1 MSEESLRLDA
11 IILAGATVG
20 EDDPLLQGTG
30 VARKALLPI
39 LGKPMVVYVEEAL
52 RASGC
57 VDRIVCVGL
66 GPEDEVSF
74 SGAVVRLA
82 AQGDIVANTL
92 AGLDWLRA
100 TGSISPYV
108 LIASS
113 DIPLLTGPV
122 VARFADTCVK
132 RGGDL
137 FYSVVEKS
145 ILEAAFPGSGRSY
158 AHLRDGYWDGGD
170 LFMVRSDLSMQKVQM
185 MRDLIAQ
192 RKDALKMARV
202 LGPRFLLAIV
212 LRRLTLADAER
223 RVSQILGIEGRV
235 VASPDWELAMDVDKP
250 HQLEMVIRYMETHRA

>member
-1 MSEESLRLDA
+1 MSEGNTRLDA
-11 IILAGATVG
+11 IILAGATAG
-20 EDDPLLQGTG
+20 EADPLMQGTA

-39 LGKPMVVYVEEAL
+39 VGKPMVVYVEEAL
-52 RASGC
+52 RASDR
-57 VDRIVCVGL
+57 VDRIVSVGL
-66 GPEDEVSF
+66 AEGDDVPF
-74 SGAVVRLA
+74 SGPVVRVA

-100 TGSISPYV
+100 TGRISPYV

-122 VARFADTCVK
+122 VARFVATCVK

-145 ILEAAFPGSGRSY
+145 ILEAAFPRSGRSY
-158 AHLRDGYWDGGD
+158 AHLKDGYWDGGD
-170 LFMVRSDLSMQKVQM
+170 LFMVRSDLAMQKVQM

-250 HQLEMVIRYMETHRA
+250 HQLEMVIRYMEMHRA

>member
-1 MSEESLRLDA
+1 MSSEKLDA
-11 IILAGATVG
+11 IILAGATAG
-20 EDDPLLQGTG
+20 ETDPLLAGAS
-30 VARKALLPI
+30 VSKKALLPI
-39 LGKPMVVYVEEAL
+39 FGKPMVVYVEEAL

-57 VDRIVCVGL
+57 VDRILCVGL
-66 GPEDEVSF
+66 EPDDAAQF
-74 SGAVVRLA
+74 SGPVVRLA
-82 AQGDIVANTL
+82 AKGDIVSNTV
-92 AGLDWLRA
+92 AGLEWLRA
-100 TGSISPYV
+100 TGHVSPYV

-122 VARFADTCVK
+122 VARFADTCVR

-158 AHLRDGYWDGGD
+158 AHLKDGYWDGGD
-170 LFMVRSDLSMQKVQM
+170 LFMVRSDLSMQRVQM

-202 LGPRFLLAIV
+202 LGPRFLLAIA

-223 RVSQILGIEGRV
+223 RVSEILGIEGRV

-250 HQLEMVIRYMETHRA
+250 HQLEMVVRYMEAHRA

>member
-1 MSEESLRLDA
+1 MSAEKLDA
-11 IILAGATVG
+11 IILAGATAG
-20 EDDPLLQGTG
+20 EADPLLEGKSVG
-30 VARKALLPI
+30 KKALLPI
-39 LGKPMVVYVEEAL
+39 FGKAMVVYVEEAL
-52 RASGC
+52 RASER

-66 GPEDEVSF
+66 GPDDEVAF
-74 SGAVVRLA
+74 TGPVVRLA

-92 AGLDWLRA
+92 AGLEWLRA
-100 TGSISPYV
+100 TGHVSPYV

-122 VARFADTCVK
+122 VARFADTCVR
-132 RGGDL
+132 RGGDI

-158 AHLRDGYWDGGD
+158 AHLKDGYWDGGD

-212 LRRLTLADAER
+212 LRRLTLLDAER
-223 RVSQILGIEGRV
+223 RVSEILGVEGRV

-250 HQLEMVIRYMETHRA
+250 HQLDMVIRYMEARRA